1 MNYDNFGLL
10 FSTPKEI
17 EFLDQKF
24 DFEISPD
31 HFIEWLK
38 KEGEE
43 IIGDYKID
51 VGTMCEYSCLY
62 IAMLL
67 SNKQLKGDMK
77 IYYGKFGFWEHF
89 WIGYNYNNQEYYIDL
104 TLQQFISNAPKLAI
118 TKAHNERVSGSYSY
132 LSEGE
137 SIKVYL
143 ERQNAFIYHV
153 NPITMEKPTNSR
165 RSLDDIIISPSLSK
179 LESSLEFIKL

>member
-1 MNYDNFGLL
+1 MDYDNYGLL
-10 FSTPKEI
+10 FSTPRKI

-31 HFIEWLK
+31 HFIKWLK
-38 KEGEE
+38 EEGEE
-43 IIGDYKID
+43 VTGDYKID

-67 SNKQLKGDMK
+67 SDRQLDGDMK
-77 IYYGKFGFWEHF
+77 VYYGKFGFWEHF
-89 WIGYNYNNQEYYIDL
+89 WIGYKYKNQEYYIDL
-104 TLQQFISNAPKLAI
+104 TLQQFISDAPKLAI

-137 SIKVYL
+137 LIKDYL
-143 ERQNAFIYHV
+143 ERQNAFLYHV
-153 NPITMEKPTNSR
+153 NPKTMEKSVYSR
-165 RSLDDIIISPSLSK
+165 KTMEDISSSFLSISK
-179 LESSLEFIKL
+179 LESFEFIKL